1 MKGFFLWCEL
11 VMIGAALLLPDM
23 APAHGGED
31 HGGESLAGSSGLTVG
46 APIFVPVETQ
56 ILMDI
61 RTDLVRKEALPK
73 ILKALGRTR
82 IRPELA
88 AVVTS
93 PVEGRL
99 VGTDDYTPPQLGERV
114 RKGQIVA
121 LVDQT
126 ISAPETINL
135 SIERTKIENEL
146 RQAKTELDLAEKE
159 YQRVM
164 KLTNVVP
171 EKEAWRAGSAL
182 TSAREKLEGLK
193 RQGKVYETSVEG
205 SRYQSQNP
213 KRVVMRAPL
222 DGIVA
227 ETHVTLGEY
236 VRPEKEL
243 YRIVDLS
250 EALVEAEIFENAIAR
265 VSRATGARIIVE
277 AYPDDSFIGKL
288 VSLGTTID
296 PQTRTLRVLFSVPNP
311 EMKLVAEMFA
321 DVFIETG
328 ESLEGL
334 TLPKSAL
341 TDQDGQSVVYVKVA
355 GEQFVARPVVVAERF
370 KDRVKL
376 ARDSETLF
384 KEGDRIVVQGMYQI
398 RMSAARPGIAALKTN

>member
-1 MKGFFLWCEL
+1 MKGLLLWFEL
-11 VMIGAALLLPDM
+11 AMIGAALLLPRM
-23 APAHGGED
+23 VPAHGGED

-46 APIFVPVETQ
+46 APIVVPVETQ

-61 RTDLVRKEALPK
+61 KTGLVRKEALPK

-88 AVVTS
+88 AVITS

-159 YQRVM
+159 YERVM

-193 RQGKVYETSVEG
+193 RQGKVYETSVDQ
-205 SRYQSQNP
+205 SRSQSQNP

-250 EALVEAEIFENAIAR
+250 EVLVEAEIFENAIAL
-265 VSRATGARIIVE
+265 VSRATSARIIVE
-277 AYPDDSFIGKL
+277 AYPDDGFTGKL

-311 EMKLVAEMFA
+311 ELKLVAEMFA

-370 KDRVKL
+370 MDRVKL
-376 ARDSETLF
+376 AQGSESAF
-384 KEGDRIVVQGMYQI
+384 QEGERIVVQGMYQI
-398 RMSAARPGIAALKTN
+398 RMSAARPGHAALKTN